1 MAEIENNINS
11 AEVNGDEGLPKESYL
26 FGFSPFELEDIYIH
40 YRNKTIKNFLLFLI
54 SPIALFLMSVYLFQ
68 FRFIT
73 GLVAGVAIG
82 IVINSLKSFNNIKKT
97 FEKSIEEITKNIY
110 EYRVYDNY
118 LIVTMR
124 QNDEIIK
131 IAKVYF
137 KDIEQKFDAGSNLYI
152 AFRNQ
157 TIILKKSGLSQG
169 SVFYSL

>member
-11 AEVNGDEGLPKESYL
+11 AEVNGAEELPKESYL

-82 IVINSLKSFNNIKKT
+82 IVINSLKSFNNIKKLL
-97 FEKSIEEITKNIY
+97 K
-110 EYRVYDNY
+110 RV
-118 LIVTMR
+118 
-124 QNDEIIK
+124 
-131 IAKVYF
+131 
-137 KDIEQKFDAGSNLYI
+137 S
-152 AFRNQ
+152 
-157 TIILKKSGLSQG
+157 KKSPKIYMSTG
-169 SVFYSL
+169 FMIII